1 MMFSFVIRYVF
12 VSVETEFC
20 EDVISVNNM
29 VAINLGL

>member
-20 EDVISVNNM
+20 EDLIRVNNM
-29 VAINLGL
+29 VTINLGL